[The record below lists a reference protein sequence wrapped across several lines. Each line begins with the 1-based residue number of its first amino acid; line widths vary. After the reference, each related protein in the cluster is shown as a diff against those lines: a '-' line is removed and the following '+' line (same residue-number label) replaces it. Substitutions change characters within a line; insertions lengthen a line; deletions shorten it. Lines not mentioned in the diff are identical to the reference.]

1 MKLSNDEQSI
11 PAEGVLKSV
20 QPNDYQGESIV
31 P

>member
-11 PAEGVLKSV
+11 PVGSVLKSV
-20 QPNDYQGESIV
+20 QPNYYQGESIV